1 MPMATPN
8 PTEPNNASWPNASTR
23 SPPEDVT
30 MDDDASK
37 IGSTG
42 GRRLR
47 RDDDCTRC
55 VVAVVKYWVG
65 ANANA
70 IDGSLD
76 DNKRQAA
83 VTVVENFILYMCYVL
98 FDVYIFM
105 CRFGFISKPNLSI

>member
-55 VVAVVKYWVG
+55 VVAVVKDWVG

-70 IDGSLD
+70 IDGSLV

-83 VTVVENFILYMCYVL
+83 VTVVENFILCICVMYY
-98 FDVYIFM
+98 
-105 CRFGFISKPNLSI
+105 

>member
-47 RDDDCTRC
+47 RDDDCRC

-70 IDGSLD
+70 IDGSLV

-83 VTVVENFILYMCYVL
+83 VTVVENFILCICVMYYLMCISLCVVL
-98 FDVYIFM
+98 VL
-105 CRFGFISKPNLSI
+105 SPNLT